1 MNITILIL
9 WASDW
14 NKERVVT
21 IPAHEFYD
29 FIRNLIKDEGG
40 YEVIIN
46 TSHFNLSDAYDIS
59 VMVHDD
65 WIE

>member
-1 MNITILIL
+1 MTVK
-9 WASDW
+9 D
-14 NKERVVT
+14 
-21 IPAHEFYD
+21 
-29 FIRNLIKDEGG
+29 LIKDEGG